1 MRSDASFFLTSLA
14 LISGDLSLYLGMK
27 WAFHWQVTISGKETI
42 QQMKETA
49 LTYLTELFQGL
60 SNITEAAYCQV
71 GVDGVIHD

>member
-1 MRSDASFFLTSLA
+1 M
-14 LISGDLSLYLGMK
+14 
-27 WAFHWQVTISGKETI
+27 TISGKETI

-60 SNITEAAYCQV
+60 SNITEEAYCQV